1 MLVQIQQTTF
11 RFLFCFKPFNF
22 KGNLL
27 EKFILIRV
35 CVILYKNHTPVY
47 LNIIHITKNTSYCHS
62 SYRANFYM
70 DYINKRGIEMKYD
83 DFKKALSDELEKYNI
98 KVNNK
103 IIAIIFKVICN
114 LNIID

>member
-1 MLVQIQQTTF
+1 
-11 RFLFCFKPFNF
+11 
-22 KGNLL
+22 
-27 EKFILIRV
+27 
-35 CVILYKNHTPVY
+35 
-47 LNIIHITKNTSYCHS
+47 
-62 SYRANFYM
+62 M
-70 DYINKRGIEMKYD
+70 DCINKRGIEMKYD

>member
-27 EKFILIRV
+27 EKSILIRV

-47 LNIIHITKNTSYCHS
+47 Y
-62 SYRANFYM
+62 
-70 DYINKRGIEMKYD
+70 KRGVEMKYD
-83 DFKKALSDELEKYNI
+83 DFKKALSDDLEKYNI
-98 KVNNK
+98 KANNK
-103 IIAIIFKVICN
+103 IIAIIFKALCD